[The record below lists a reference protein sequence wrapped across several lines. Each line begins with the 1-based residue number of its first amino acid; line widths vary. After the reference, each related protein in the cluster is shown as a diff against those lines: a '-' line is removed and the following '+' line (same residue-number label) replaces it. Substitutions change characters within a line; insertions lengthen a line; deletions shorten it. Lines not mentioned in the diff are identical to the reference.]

1 MNTAERKYFKEIHF
15 WMYLD
20 VALSKDLGYLDT
32 QVTLQLSSRM

>member
-1 MNTAERKYFKEIHF
+1 MNTAERKYFTEMHF

-20 VALSKDLGYLDT
+20 VALNKDLGYLDT